1 MIEEGQVEV
10 NGQILGPGKTF
21 NFGGFSRHEPSA
33 ETYLTKTF
41 TSVWAISL
49 SDLVEI
55 GSKSVNL
62 ETKIN
67 KKISGVQNE
76 GEM

>member
-1 MIEEGQVEV
+1 
-10 NGQILGPGKTF
+10 
-21 NFGGFSRHEPSA
+21 
-33 ETYLTKTF
+33 
-41 TSVWAISL
+41 VWAISL